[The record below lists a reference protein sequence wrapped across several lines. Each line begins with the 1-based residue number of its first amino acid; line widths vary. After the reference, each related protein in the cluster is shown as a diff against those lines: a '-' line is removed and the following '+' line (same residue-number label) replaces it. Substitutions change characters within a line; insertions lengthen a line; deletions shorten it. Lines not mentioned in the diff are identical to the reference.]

1 VKQTVRRCGEDHV
14 MRDGDARSSFAGPAW
29 LRDIGTVAWMIVGIA
44 LAVIGAIWLLAL
56 TSTIVMPVITAFVIA
71 AVGAPVVGTLARRR
85 VPRAVGALIVF
96 LTVVVIGVVIGALIL
111 GGITSQASDITPKL
125 QSATQ
130 KIADTAKDVGVGDQT
145 ADSAKSDAQSTTT
158 GAKKLL
164 LNGVAHSLDALAGLA
179 IFLSFT
185 AIILFFLLKDGP
197 TLRDAFERHIG
208 VPRETAHIVVER
220 MLSALRGY
228 FAGVTIVAA
237 FNAVVIGLGALIIGV
252 PLPATI
258 AIVTFVGGY
267 IPYLG
272 AWAAGAFAVLMAL
285 GGGGADAA
293 IAMAIVA
300 LLGNGILQQVV
311 QPFAMG
317 SALDLHPI
325 VVLVLTIGAGCLFG
339 TVGLVLAAPVT
350 SAIVKITADLRAAR
364 EGVTVGPDPPL
375 AATAPG

>member
-1 VKQTVRRCGEDHV
+1 

-71 AVGAPVVGTLARRR
+71 AVGAPVVGTLARRK

-125 QSATQ
+125 QSAAQ
-130 KIADTAKDVGVGDQT
+130 KISDTAKDVGVGNQT
-145 ADSAKSDAQSTTT
+145 ADSAKSDAESTTT

-293 IAMAIVA
+293 IAMAVVA

-339 TVGLVLAAPVT
+339 TVGLILAAPVT
-350 SAIVKITADLRAAR
+350 SAIMKITADLRAAR